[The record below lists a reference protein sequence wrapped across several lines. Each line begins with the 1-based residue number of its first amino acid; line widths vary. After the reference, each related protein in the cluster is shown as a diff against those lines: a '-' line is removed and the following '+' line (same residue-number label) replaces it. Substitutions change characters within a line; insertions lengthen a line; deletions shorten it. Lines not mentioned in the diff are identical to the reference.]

1 MIFSAYILSQ
11 KYDFYLFVN
20 YFSTKNAKGMNEG
33 FVWGLCYNLRNNF
46 GCGWKKRRMSMK
58 TFKLVSLEVVED
70 DLIVVV
76 PLSDG
81 LIINK
86 ENEHSTWLL
95 EAYSEPFLYDYFKKI
110 YDQKRELIVQA
121 VITKKE
127 NDPAYF
133 QTKISSLK
141 KFKNHISILFEGR
154 LRRFRT
160 DYSELLLDSLIQK
173 GLSGDLLLHEFKEKM
188 KCKPR
193 IK

>member
-1 MIFSAYILSQ
+1 MASDLGTR
-11 KYDFYLFVN
+11 V
-20 YFSTKNAKGMNEG
+20 
-33 FVWGLCYNLRNNF
+33 
-46 GCGWKKRRMSMK
+46 K

-70 DLIVVV
+70 DLIVEV

-86 ENEHSTWLL
+86 EDEHSTWLL
-95 EAYSEPFLYDYFKKI
+95 EVYSEQFLYDYFKKI
-110 YDQKRELIVQA
+110 VDHKREIIVQA

-141 KFKNHISILFEGR
+141 KFDHHISVLLEGR
-154 LRRFRT
+154 LRRARA
-160 DYSELLLDSLIQK
+160 DYSERLLESLVQK
-173 GLSGDLLLHEFKEKM
+173 GLSGDTLLHEFKEKM